1 MYVTRSDPAPGVAQ
15 LTLDRP
21 DRMNAL
27 SMDLARDLLDALE
40 GVAADHG
47 IGAVILTGAGR
58 GFCAGGDVKEM
69 ERNRDKTLAQRRD
82 DLALMHR
89 IPARLAAMPQ
99 VVIAAVN
106 GASYGAGF
114 AVALSCDIVLAAQG
128 ARFGTAFLKQG
139 LVSDFGLSYQLTRL
153 AGPAHARQ
161 IIFTDRVLSAED
173 AHALSL
179 VVEVTAPA
187 DLLPRART
195 LATGIAAWPG
205 EARAGMKSLL
215 RQAETADHATMLDAE
230 ALMQGRMIVSD
241 AHAAAV
247 DAFNTAHSPR
257 KGQT

>member
-153 AGPAHARQ
+153 AGPAQARQ
-161 IIFTDRVLSAED
+161 IIFT
-173 AHALSL
+173 
-179 VVEVTAPA
+179 
-187 DLLPRART
+187 
-195 LATGIAAWPG
+195 
-205 EARAGMKSLL
+205 
-215 RQAETADHATMLDAE
+215 
-230 ALMQGRMIVSD
+230 
-241 AHAAAV
+241 
-247 DAFNTAHSPR
+247 
-257 KGQT
+257 

>member
-40 GVAADHG
+40 DVAADDG

-89 IPARLAAMPQ
+89 IPARLASMPQ
-99 VVIAAVN
+99 VVVAAVN
-106 GASYGAGF
+106 GAAYGAGF

-161 IIFTDRVLSAED
+161 IIFTDRVLSAAD
-173 AHALSL
+173 AQALSL

-187 DLLPRART
+187 DLLPHALT

-205 EARAGMKSLL
+205 DARAGMKSLL
-215 RQAETADHATMLDAE
+215 RQAETADHAAMLDAE
-230 ALMQGRMIVSD
+230 AQMQGRMIVSD